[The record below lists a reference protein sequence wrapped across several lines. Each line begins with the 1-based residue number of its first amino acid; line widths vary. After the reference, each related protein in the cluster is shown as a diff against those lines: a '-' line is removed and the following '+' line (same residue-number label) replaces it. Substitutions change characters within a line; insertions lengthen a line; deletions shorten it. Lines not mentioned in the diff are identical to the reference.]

1 MANRV
6 RIKVPV
12 NGKQVREIVKARYGS
27 FNRLEGRSSFSFRYI
42 HRCAKKNKM
51 PLEMCYEVSVII
63 GLKPE
68 TFCDFD
74 KYFDEIKELYGWN
87 ERFED

>member
-12 NGKQVREIVKARYGS
+12 NGKLVREIVKDRYGS

-42 HRCAKKNKM
+42 HQCAKENKM

-68 TFCDFD
+68 KFCDFD
-74 KYFDEIKELYGWN
+74 EYFDEIKELYGWN